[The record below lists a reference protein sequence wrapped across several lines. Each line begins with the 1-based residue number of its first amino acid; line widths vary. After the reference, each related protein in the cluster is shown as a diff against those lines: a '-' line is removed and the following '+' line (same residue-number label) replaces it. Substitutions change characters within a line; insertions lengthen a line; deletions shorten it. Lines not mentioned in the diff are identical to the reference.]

1 MRAKPLLS
9 ARTGL
14 SMALA
19 LAAALSSTPAAATPH
34 APEAG
39 MSTSAQPGHPPG
51 PQPLIEQAFRAAYPL
66 DAPSSSVRLAGVAL
80 DRFAVPG
87 LLASQRSDQAGD
99 DGGVGLS
106 FSDRAGTVRV
116 LLQLSVMPDVMAAR
130 RVLGTEL
137 RGVAL
142 PLARAFDPLLGDLAY
157 ADEGGRGASLVVATQ
172 ANIAYVVHVVEPG
185 PDVPSAATVAGL
197 LRTAMVV
204 GSPSFPSISLS
215 LPPLVDAKAGA
226 ELRVYVPGGLPY
238 KLHADG
244 AYVARGGNGY
254 VLRPFGPGPVTA
266 FATATSDLGCV
277 SVASHSAL
285 AR

>member
-1 MRAKPLLS
+1 MRAKHVVSAPVGLPLARALALTIRLS
-9 ARTGL
+9 A
-14 SMALA
+14 ALA
-19 LAAALSSTPAAATPH
+19 LATPH
-34 APEAG
+34 PVDAAPTA
-39 MSTSAQPGHPPG
+39 SAQPA
-51 PQPLIEQAFRAAYPL
+51 PQPWIEQAFRGAYPL
-66 DAPSSSVRLAGVAL
+66 DAPSSPVRLAGVAI
-80 DRFAVPG
+80 DRFALAG
-87 LLASQRSDQAGD
+87 LQASQRSDQAGD
-99 DGGVGLS
+99 DGGVVLS

-116 LLQLSVMPDVMAAR
+116 LLQLSVLPDVMAAR

-142 PLARAFDPLLGDLAY
+142 PLSRAFDPLLGDLAY

-172 ANIAYVVHVVEPG
+172 GNLAYSVHVVEPG

-204 GSPSFPSISLS
+204 GSPSCPSIVLS
-215 LPPLVDAKAGA
+215 LPPVIDAKTGA

-254 VLRPFGPGPVTA
+254 VLRPFAPGPVTA
-266 FATATSDLGCV
+266 YATATGELGCV
-277 SVASHSAL
+277 SVARHSAV
-285 AR
+285 AQ